1 MFNTETCHDVFEH
14 AEEFERERRI
24 TRKVKKLVVQSTE
37 ILKLTLT
44 KRMMLENTP
53 TGLHKEKASGQ
64 SRKLG
69 AGGVTQFPVWVSLG
83 STWSAWVRIPLAPLH
98 PLLLL
103 NPRVVADHISS
114 IDPSICIQE
123 LMAFGRK
130 LKHVSVGYGDYE
142 PQLLIGI
149 KRDHHVELVVAAA
162 TIVATSPVIVSND
175 IVFTAPP
182 DVTRF
187 HHSGIM
193 DMDLP
198 KEKSQKKVAKKS
210 SSSKSVA
217 ASLRKIKHKISKRDQ
232 KKHRSV
238 LKEKR
243 LPDGLELSYKSKGK
257 TLQKGYTEGNGI
269 FCYCCNKVVS
279 PTMFESHA
287 GRPLSRKPYQHIF
300 LSNGLSLH
308 QYASS
313 LKPNCEKMVES
324 NDLLCMV
331 CQKSGDLL
339 LCDGCPRSFH
349 KECISESSNTI
360 TTRKTRFCNQCQI
373 SMKRLVSKANTV
385 KDGRVSK
392 LSPIEKIAKKCLQII
407 DNPCD
412 LVACVLCRSCDF
424 SADVFSDQTSII
436 CDQCEKEYHIGCL
449 REDMDIDLKELP
461 PGNWFCSADC
471 MSLHSLIEF
480 VTFQPLMVC
489 NSYMEVVKKKLKGS
503 DAESITNL
511 DVKWV
516 VFKGNNA
523 CEEKKLLLTE
533 AIDIFHDCFNPLD
546 DSVKDFISSMA
557 YGEQMG
563 SSNFSGVYSALLTI
577 NSKVITAGM
586 FRTLGRELAELPII
600 ATSQPNQGK
609 VRNGE
614 RQQINLGQDQQQ
626 N

>member
-1 MFNTETCHDVFEH
+1 
-14 AEEFERERRI
+14 
-24 TRKVKKLVVQSTE
+24 
-37 ILKLTLT
+37 
-44 KRMMLENTP
+44 
-53 TGLHKEKASGQ
+53 
-64 SRKLG
+64 
-69 AGGVTQFPVWVSLG
+69 
-83 STWSAWVRIPLAPLH
+83 
-98 PLLLL
+98 
-103 NPRVVADHISS
+103 
-114 IDPSICIQE
+114 
-123 LMAFGRK
+123 
-130 LKHVSVGYGDYE
+130 
-142 PQLLIGI
+142 
-149 KRDHHVELVVAAA
+149 
-162 TIVATSPVIVSND
+162 
-175 IVFTAPP
+175 
-182 DVTRF
+182 
-187 HHSGIM
+187 M

-217 ASLRKIKHKISKRDQ
+217 ASLRKIKHKISKRSAGSTSKHKSHKTSNKKKHMKITFKDQ

-609 VRNGE
+609 GYLHVFFICFE
-614 RQQINLGQDQQQ
+614 RLLSFLRIKKLVIPADDDAQAMWIKKFGFTKVTSKTLTKYRQMHTSMVVFQGTTLLQRKVQQGLCNFER
-626 N
+626 